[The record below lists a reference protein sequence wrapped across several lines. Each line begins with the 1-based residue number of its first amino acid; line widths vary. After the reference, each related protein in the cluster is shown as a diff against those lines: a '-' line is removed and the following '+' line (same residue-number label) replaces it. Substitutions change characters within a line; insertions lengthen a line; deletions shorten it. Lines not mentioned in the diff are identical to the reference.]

1 MLYPL
6 YNYYYE
12 SNLTLS
18 EIIENFINIYTRKH
32 GRDKVNKIIHKVKD
46 STKIAALD
54 SFSIQKR
61 VLLNYVDFGSAVN
74 ATMWFMIQSNT
85 TQALAVLIA
94 AQLWHERVNSIYQFG
109 SYRELR
115 DNALMILKKY
125 DLYED
130 MSEREYDQMTKPQPI
145 DDFEENWGKD
155 YYEEDDNSSKYD
167 GEIHIFNTHSNLK
180 GSNSSSNSLNNDKQ
194 KSSHNANESKFPD
207 IFREHQYYE
216 MRNFSKGKYDEFKYP
231 VDYIHDY
238 FDLAIF
244 SSVFKKFGIEA
255 LLGINARTI
264 SIPQSI
270 EPFDGSLLNKFEI
283 VIVPSMND
291 LKFKKLLLNY
301 NGIVLESNFD
311 GNTWIGAEMTISAF
325 CSSHGN
331 LQPKSVDSIP
341 FFLAKDGKRVYFSQ
355 ELLDSFS
362 LAKKK
367 GERFK
372 LDLTTLKIREYF
384 SMKDKKFY
392 FGAYYN

>member
-32 GRDKVNKIIHKVKD
+32 GRDKVNKIINKVKD

-167 GEIHIFNTHSNLK
+167 GEIHIFNTNSNLK

-238 FDLAIF
+238 FDLSIF

-325 CSSHGN
+325 CRSHGN

>member
-32 GRDKVNKIIHKVKD
+32 GRDKVNKIINKVKD

-145 DDFEENWGKD
+145 DDFEENCEKD

-180 GSNSSSNSLNNDKQ
+180 GSNSSSNSLKNDKQ
-194 KSSHNANESKFPD
+194 KSPYNANESRFSD
-207 IFREHQYYE
+207 IFWEHQYYE
-216 MRNFSKGKYDEFKYP
+216 MRNFSKGKYDVFKYP
-231 VDYIHDY
+231 VDYIQDY
-238 FDLAIF
+238 FDLSIF
-244 SSVFKKFGIEA
+244 SSVFKKLGIEA

-270 EPFDGSLLNKFEI
+270 ELFDGSLLNKFEI

-325 CSSHGN
+325 CRSHGN

>member
-32 GRDKVNKIIHKVKD
+32 GRDKVNKIINKVKD

-145 DDFEENWGKD
+145 DDFEENCEKD

-194 KSSHNANESKFPD
+194 KSPYNANESRFSD
-207 IFREHQYYE
+207 IFWEHQYYE
-216 MRNFSKGKYDEFKYP
+216 MRNFSKGKYDVFKYP
-231 VDYIHDY
+231 VDYIQDY
-238 FDLAIF
+238 FDLSIF
-244 SSVFKKFGIEA
+244 SSVFKKLGIEA

-270 EPFDGSLLNKFEI
+270 ELFDGSLLNKFEI

-325 CSSHGN
+325 CRSHGN

>member
-32 GRDKVNKIIHKVKD
+32 GRDKVNKIINKVKD

-145 DDFEENWGKD
+145 DDFEENCEKD

-180 GSNSSSNSLNNDKQ
+180 GSNSSSNSLNYDKQ
-194 KSSHNANESKFPD
+194 KSPYNANESRFSD
-207 IFREHQYYE
+207 IFWEHQYYE
-216 MRNFSKGKYDEFKYP
+216 MRNFSKGKYDVFKYP
-231 VDYIHDY
+231 VDYIQDY
-238 FDLAIF
+238 FDLSIF
-244 SSVFKKFGIEA
+244 SSVFKKLGIEA

-270 EPFDGSLLNKFEI
+270 ELFDGSLLNKFEI

-325 CSSHGN
+325 CRSHGN